1 MLKLADQQDF
11 FGYHFTGRTFDCGSK
26 RGFIEANVAFAMLRS
41 DMGEEIY
48 HSVKELLANHESKVK
63 AA

>member
-1 MLKLADQQDF
+1 
-11 FGYHFTGRTFDCGSK
+11 
-26 RGFIEANVAFAMLRS
+26 MLRS

-48 HSVKELLANHESKVK
+48 HSVKELLANHEMKVK